1 MDGSP
6 ITWSLTEDE
15 KETLRRRIPEA
26 AAWASQPWPSPMTDT
41 SFRSRDLWPE
51 GYSDASYSWWEPPP
65 GRIKDWIEEVST
77 KRAQGIAEL
86 SLEVHSLETA
96 LEKGS
101 ILAHNLGGC
110 IGDWLA
116 STSTPF
122 FDKLDNGGW
131 DTWLLLARNA
141 SAGGGFGPLWLSW
154 IPREHVEEVQS
165 AIDVTS
171 TDCLLWVD
179 ARELGLLQPDE

>member
-1 MDGSP
+1 MDGTP
-6 ITWSLTEDE
+6 ITCSLTVEE

-26 AAWASQPWPSPMTDT
+26 AAWASQPWPCPLTDT
-41 SFRSRDLWPE
+41 AFRSRDLWPE
-51 GYSDASYSWWEPPP
+51 GYSDASYSWWEPPL
-65 GRIKDWIEEVST
+65 GRIGDWIDEVSA
-77 KRAQGIAEL
+77 KRARGIEEF
-86 SLEVHSLETA
+86 SLEVPSPDIA
-96 LEKGS
+96 LERGS

-110 IGDWLA
+110 IGDRLA
-116 STSTPF
+116 STSTPL
-122 FDKLDNGGW
+122 FDKLDNSAW

-141 SAGGGFGPLWLSW
+141 SGGGGLGPLWLSW

-179 ARELGLLQPDE
+179 AGELGLFRTGR